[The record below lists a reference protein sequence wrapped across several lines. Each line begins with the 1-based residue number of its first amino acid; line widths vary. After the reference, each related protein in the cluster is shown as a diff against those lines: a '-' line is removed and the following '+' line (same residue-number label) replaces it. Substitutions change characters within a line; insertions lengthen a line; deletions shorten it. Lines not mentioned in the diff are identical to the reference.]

1 MPDFDALLETLKK
14 NEEIANK
21 FHDIEIK
28 ILAILN
34 FTDLFE
40 VLLTEIKEK
49 FQVPYV
55 WLSFIETGEV
65 PYLID
70 QLDSS
75 TLLKAHLNIV
85 SQDTFYSLIRNTTKP
100 VLVNENIKPY
110 FKLLP
115 AQKKYFMKSMA
126 IAPIMIDGRIIGSL
140 NQADFSYARFSPDI
154 DPSLLER
161 LAIKVSLCLAN
172 VIAHEKLKFLAYH
185 DPLTGLL
192 NRRVMESILKREF
205 MRAKRYHAPLSVVFL
220 DVDDFKQTNDTYGH
234 DRGDQLLAY
243 LAQQLCLMVRESDV
257 VARFAGDEFVIILPE
272 TTEDRAGELMTRIQ
286 THFTTHPLN
295 TEESAIPVSISF
307 GVSSN
312 LKKSITDMAQLLKEA
327 DMALYQMKAVRK
339 KTPCYQQG
347 AWLVR

>member
-1 MPDFDALLETLKK
+1 MHNFDTLLETLKK

-21 FHDIEIK
+21 FHEIEIK

-55 WLSFIETGEV
+55 WLTFIEAGEV
-65 PYLID
+65 PYLIG
-70 QLDSS
+70 QIETS
-75 TLLKAHLNIV
+75 TILKAHLNIV
-85 SQDTFYSLIRNTTKP
+85 PQDIFYGLMRNSTKP
-100 VLVNENIKPY
+100 LLVNDNLKPF

-115 AQKKYFMKSMA
+115 PHRKCFMKSMA

-140 NQADFSYARFSPDI
+140 NQADFSHARFSPDI
-154 DPSLLER
+154 DTSLLER

-205 MRAKRYHAPLSVVFL
+205 QRARRYNTHLSLVFL
-220 DVDDFKQTNDTYGH
+220 DVDDFKGTNDTYGH
-234 DRGDQLLAY
+234 DIGDQLLAY
-243 LAQQLCLMVRESDV
+243 LSRQLCLMVRESDV

-272 TTEDRAGELMTRIQ
+272 TPDEHAIDLMIRIQ
-286 THFTTHPLN
+286 AHFQANPLN
-295 TEESAIPVSISF
+295 TKDDAIPVSISF

-312 LKKSITDMAQLLKEA
+312 QNKKIANTTDLLKEA
-327 DMALYQMKAVRK
+327 DNALYQMKAVRK
-339 KTPCYQQG
+339 KKP
-347 AWLVR
+347 LVSKGLF

>member
-1 MPDFDALLETLKK
+1 MHNYDALLETLKK

-21 FHDIEIK
+21 FHEIEIK

-55 WLSFIETGEV
+55 WLTFIESGEI
-65 PYLID
+65 PYLIG

-85 SQDTFYSLIRNTTKP
+85 TQDIFYSLMRNSTKP
-100 VLVNENIKPY
+100 LLVNDNLKPY

-115 AQKKYFMKSMA
+115 PHRKYVMKSIA
-126 IAPIMIDGRIIGSL
+126 IAPIKIDGRIIGSL
-140 NQADFSYARFSPDI
+140 NQADFSHARFSPGI
-154 DPSLLER
+154 DTSLLER
-161 LAIKVSLCLAN
+161 LSIKVSLCLAN
-172 VIAHEKLKFLAYH
+172 VIAHEKLQFLAYH

-205 MRAKRYHAPLSVVFL
+205 KRARRYNAPLSFVFL
-220 DVDDFKQTNDTYGH
+220 DVDDFKITNDTFGH
-234 DRGDQLLAY
+234 DIGDQLLTY

-272 TTEDRAGELMTRIQ
+272 TTDEHAEELMIRIQ
-286 THFTTHPLN
+286 AHFQTNPLN
-295 TEESAIPVSISF
+295 TKDDAIPVSISF

-312 LKKSITDMAQLLKEA
+312 QIKEITNTTDLLKKA
-327 DMALYQMKAVRK
+327 DNALYQMKAVRK
-339 KTPCYQQG
+339 IKLPP
-347 AWLVR
+347 